1 MEMENGSEVSE
12 ELKSERLERERERER
27 KGFVWLIQF
36 NNEFESIMMVDLES

>member
-27 KGFVWLIQF
+27 EKERVLFG
-36 NNEFESIMMVDLES
+36 

>member
-27 KGFVWLIQF
+27 ESFVWLIRF
-36 NNEFESIMMVDLES
+36 NSIMNLRAL

>member
-27 KGFVWLIQF
+27 EREKERVLFG
-36 NNEFESIMMVDLES
+36 

>member
-27 KGFVWLIQF
+27 EREFCLVDSIQ
-36 NNEFESIMMVDLES
+36 

>member
-12 ELKSERLERERERER
+12 ELKSERLEREKER

-36 NNEFESIMMVDLES
+36 NNEVESIMMVDLES